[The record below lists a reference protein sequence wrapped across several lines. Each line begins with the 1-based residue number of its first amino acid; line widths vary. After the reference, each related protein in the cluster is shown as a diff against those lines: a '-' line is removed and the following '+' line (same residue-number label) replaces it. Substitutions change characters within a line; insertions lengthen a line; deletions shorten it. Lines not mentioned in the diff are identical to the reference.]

1 MSEMNK
7 SATRGLREQFSVTDD
22 SEAELMKDN
31 LLRAAIVVG
40 AAVTA
45 GPAVAVGAAGYFATK
60 AVSEIIAFNT
70 RRNTPVEVEAQV
82 IETP

>member
-1 MSEMNK
+1 MSEVNK

-31 LLRAAIVVG
+31 LLRAAIIV
-40 AAVTA
+40 AAGVTA
-45 GPAVAVGAAGYFATK
+45 GPAVAVGAAGYFGTK
-60 AVSEIIAFNT
+60 AVSEFIAFNA
-70 RRNTPVEVEAQV
+70 RRNAPVAVEAEV